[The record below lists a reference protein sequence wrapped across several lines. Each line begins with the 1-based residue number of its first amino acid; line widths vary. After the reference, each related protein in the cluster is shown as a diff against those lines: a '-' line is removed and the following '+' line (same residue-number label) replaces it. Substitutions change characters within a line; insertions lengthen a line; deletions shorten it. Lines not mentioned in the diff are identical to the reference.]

1 MIIFLL
7 KLPNTMIKAVL
18 RTKYGSPE
26 VLTVGTAP
34 KPEPN
39 KDELLVRVHA
49 TTVNRTDCGIL
60 RGKPFPIRLFTG
72 LLKPRSPVPGTDFA
86 GAVEAVGPQVTDFKI
101 GDRVWGFNDEGLA
114 SQAEY
119 LTIKQH
125 KGVVKIPEGI
135 AYEEVVACAEGAHN
149 AYNFINKVTI
159 EPKAKVLVNG
169 ATGAIGSA
177 AVQLLKYYGAHVTA
191 VGNTPNIELVKSL
204 GADEVID
211 YQRVNFT
218 ETDKRYDFILDAV
231 GKSTFAECKH
241 LLVPQ
246 GVYIS
251 SELGP
256 NAQNVY
262 LPLITKL
269 TGGKRVVFPIPSNSR
284 RTLNLM
290 NELLTEGTFKAVID
304 RRYPMD
310 AIQEAYRYVERGEKT
325 GNVIVTYR

>member
-1 MIIFLL
+1 ML
-7 KLPNTMIKAVL
+7 A
-18 RTKYGSPE
+18 
-26 VLTVGTAP
+26 VGTAVKP
-34 KPEPN
+34 KP
-39 KDELLVRVHA
+39 KAQELLVRVHT

-60 RGKPFPIRLFTG
+60 RGQPFLIRLFTG

-86 GAVEAVGPQVTDFKI
+86 GVVEAVGPQVTDFRV

-125 KGVVKIPEGI
+125 KGVAKIPDGI

-159 EPKAKVLVNG
+159 ERQARVLVNG

-191 VGNTPNIELVKSL
+191 VGNTPNLDLVKSL

-211 YQRVNFT
+211 YRRVDFT
-218 ETDKRYDFILDAV
+218 ETDGRYNFILDAV
-231 GKSTFAECKH
+231 GKSTFAKCKH
-241 LLVPQ
+241 LLVPK

-256 NAQNVY
+256 NFQNVY
-262 LPLITKL
+262 LPLITQL
-269 TGGKRVVFPIPSNSR
+269 TGGKRVVFPIPSNSQ

-290 NELLTEGTFKAVID
+290 NELLTKGAFKAVID

-310 AIQEAYRYVERGEKT
+310 AIQEAYYYVERGEKT
-325 GNVIVTYR
+325 GNVIVTYQQEKA